1 MKWLRYSLW
10 LIGVASVLLWL
21 VHRPMPQT
29 IRESSEAVA
38 QPLPPAA
45 YPDGFEQQLSR
56 LAEVDISLH
65 ALEELPQQLPWT
77 QEQPAPPV
85 GSPQA
90 RKGGTLRLSNVGP
103 FPANFLAFG
112 SPTPQFFHYNLFERI
127 VVPLVWEHPGTGQ
140 EMAGLAE
147 AWCVQGESVYFRL
160 NPKARYSNGRP
171 VRAKDFALGVL
182 LRHKV
187 GIRLPIRKLRIYGDS
202 VLEVI
207 PEGRGVAPLLSLG
220 RLIPPAEP
228 GFYAEFCGNYAEHYA
243 HRIPPT
249 TGAYQI
255 AKIQRG
261 RLIVLEHVPDWW
273 AAELQGF
280 RHTHNIDRI
289 EHHFLTDE
297 AQTWE
302 MFLNGRLDMLQTRN
316 VTAWEIKMDGVAAAE
331 DGRISLHSLRINC
344 PMPPY
349 GIAVNAQTL
358 PDRELR
364 RGLMHAL
371 DMQRVTDVLFR
382 GYAERLRQFTT
393 GYRHLTHQTPLCDY
407 NPAEARDCFARAG
420 YTHTGTDGILQ
431 NADGQRLSIRFSFS
445 PSDKLNTIATLL
457 AQNAA
462 VCGVEIIPEPL
473 PWQNLSSQIQN
484 GSHELTFWATMPGLP
499 LPDYR
504 RFFHS
509 TATGHDAPFHL
520 HLAEMDEAIEEVEQA
535 RTWEEAAEACARVDN
550 LIHREGIWL
559 PAWMENRAN
568 IATWKHIRLPENY
581 AGPYDVAESHQ
592 LWIEH

>member
-1 MKWLRYSLW
+1 MNWLRYSIW
-10 LIGVASVLLWL
+10 LTGLITLLVWL
-21 VHRPMPQT
+21 VHLDIPQPVPAT
-29 IRESSEAVA
+29 TPAVA
-38 QPLPPAA
+38 QLLPPAP
-45 YPDGFEQQLSR
+45 YPANFEQQLTR
-56 LAEVDISLH
+56 IDGVNVSLH
-65 ALEELPQQLPWT
+65 PMQALPPNLPW
-77 QEQPAPPV
+77 ELEKEAPPV
-85 GSPQA
+85 GSPLA

-127 VVPLVWEHPGTGQ
+127 EVPLVWEHPATGQ

-147 AWCVQGESVYFRL
+147 AWCIHGQSIFFRL
-160 NPKARYSNGRP
+160 TARARYSNGRP
-171 VRAKDFALGVL
+171 VRAADFALGLL
-182 LRHKV
+182 LRHKI
-187 GIRLPIRKLRIYGDS
+187 GIRLPIKELRIYGNS

-207 PEGRGVAPLLSLG
+207 PEHKGLAPLLSISRILH
-220 RLIPPAEP
+220 PAEP
-228 GFYAEFCGNYAEHYA
+228 GFYAEFGGNYTELYA
-243 HRIPPT
+243 RRIPPT
-249 TGAYQI
+249 TGAYRV
-255 AKIQRG
+255 ADVQRG

-273 AAELQGF
+273 AAELPGF

-316 VTAWEIKMDGVAAAE
+316 VTAWENKMDGVAAAE
-331 DGRISLHSLRINC
+331 DGRISLHSLRIDC

-349 GIAVNAQTL
+349 GIAVNARAL
-358 PDRELR
+358 PGRELR

-535 RTWEEAAEACARVDN
+535 RTWEEAAEACARVDD
-550 LIHREGIWL
+550 LILREGIWL